1 MSFSNFIPCIK
12 WRKTILCFIYL
23 VFLLFCFVS
32 QNYHKTST
40 WLDINADNDDFIDIY
55 NFNEEQNKIKLKED
69 FHLNI
74 FDFESFKSVK
84 WKENNHSGPCV
95 KTKIEVSTRQFL
107 IGIDYFVI
115 IHDRLIKLKIID

>member
-1 MSFSNFIPCIK
+1 MNFWNFVTYIK
-12 WRKTILCFIYL
+12 WRKSILCFIYI
-23 VFLLFCFVS
+23 VFLIFCFVS
-32 QNYHKTST
+32 QNYHNKTST
-40 WLDINADNDDFIDIY
+40 WPDINADNDDFIDIY
-55 NFNEEQNKIKLKED
+55 VINEEQKKINLKAD

-95 KTKIEVSTRQFL
+95 KTKIEVSTRQFS

-115 IHDRLIKLKIID
+115 IYQVSQ